1 MNRKHSLQPS
11 RLTRYPI
18 RQRWKPLCTLSRFR
32 RSEKG
37 GLDPPCKHGDRGEV
51 YTDTPTDILPR
62 GKCKLRSKFWWLADR
77 AIRITYRI
85 SLRSSSLWEPRH
97 SLLKVIG
104 WHYVFIRRLMST
116 YNILHPL
123 LLLAC
128 NTRRRIYMAQPQV
141 VKQTEHPKI
150 LTTFGSLTGSR
161 YTRSF
166 ACSLL
171 QPQVPLSC

>member
-1 MNRKHSLQPS
+1 MTETLVSSPSSPCPTRQYMNLSARSIFSCEMTQADWTS
-11 RLTRYPI
+11 CFYTRN
-18 RQRWKPLCTLSRFR
+18 
-32 RSEKG
+32 
-37 GLDPPCKHGDRGEV
+37 RGEV

-104 WHYVFIRRLMST
+104 WHYVLIRGLMST

-141 VKQTEHPKI
+141 VKQTEHPKT
-150 LTTFGSLTGSR
+150 LTTFGSFTGSR

-166 ACSLL
+166 ACSLW

>member
-1 MNRKHSLQPS
+1 MTETLVSSPSSPCPTRQYMNLSARSIFSCEMTQADWTS
-11 RLTRYPI
+11 CFYTRN
-18 RQRWKPLCTLSRFR
+18 
-32 RSEKG
+32 
-37 GLDPPCKHGDRGEV
+37 RGEV

-62 GKCKLRSKFWWLADR
+62 GKCKVRSKFWWLADR

-104 WHYVFIRRLMST
+104 WHYVLIRGLS
-116 YNILHPL
+116 PL
-123 LLLAC
+123 ITFYIHFC
-128 NTRRRIYMAQPQV
+128 SWHVTRRRIHMAQPQV
-141 VKQTEHPKI
+141 DKQTEHPKI

-166 ACSLL
+166 PRSLW
-171 QPQVPLSC
+171 QPQVLLSC